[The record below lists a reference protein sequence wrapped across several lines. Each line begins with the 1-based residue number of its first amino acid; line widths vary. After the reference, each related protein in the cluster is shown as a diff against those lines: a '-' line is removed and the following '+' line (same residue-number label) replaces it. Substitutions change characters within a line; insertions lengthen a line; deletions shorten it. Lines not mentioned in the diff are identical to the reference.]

1 MVIPLLILSGV
12 GLVMAALL
20 SIARKVFAVEID
32 ERQEL
37 IEEILPGANCGG
49 CGFPGCSGFAAAL
62 TLGKAKP
69 NACPPGGAELAAE
82 LGEILGVE
90 VEEAADLVALVA
102 CAGTS
107 EFAPAR
113 VSYLGVQTC
122 TATHAVAGG
131 DKSCAHGCLGLGDC
145 EVACPFN
152 AIVITDGGLALVID
166 ELCTGCKNCVE
177 ACPRGIIKMVP
188 RAAQV
193 HVLCINPEKSKA
205 VKAACSVG
213 CTGCKLCKKQ
223 SKAFVIDD
231 ALAVVDYGAEGEI
244 AEAAALA
251 CAPGAIVDRRHYSQI
266 SWLTDPAVREAYD
279 KRSAEWKAAEKA
291 RKAAKKK
298 AKAEAKAKKEK
309 KDKAEAE
316 VPPKPKAK
324 ADNDKPESGEGGDA

>member
-20 SIARKVFAVEID
+20 SVARRVFAVEID

-69 NACPPGGAELAAE
+69 TACPPGGAELAAE

-90 VEEAADLVALVA
+90 VGETEDLVALVA
-102 CAGTS
+102 CAGTG

-113 VSYLGVQTC
+113 ASYLGIKTC
-122 TATHAVAGG
+122 TAIHAVAGG

-145 EVACPFN
+145 EAACPFN
-152 AIVITDGGLALVID
+152 AIVITDGGLAVVVD

-188 RAAQV
+188 RGSQV

-251 CAPGAIVDRRHYSQI
+251 CAPGAIVDRRYYSQI
-266 SWLTDPAVREAYD
+266 SWLTDPAAREAYE

-291 RKAAKKK
+291 RKAAKK
-298 AKAEAKAKKEK
+298 AKKKKKEK
-309 KDKAEAE
+309 EQ
-316 VPPKPKAK
+316 AK
-324 ADNDKPESGEGGDA
+324 TDMGEGGDA